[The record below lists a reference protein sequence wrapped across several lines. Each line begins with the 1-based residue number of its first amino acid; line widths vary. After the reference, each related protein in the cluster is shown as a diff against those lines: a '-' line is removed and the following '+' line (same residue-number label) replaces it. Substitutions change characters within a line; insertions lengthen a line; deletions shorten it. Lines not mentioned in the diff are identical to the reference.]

1 VAVDAPGNDDLFRPR
16 AASFALLVISQR
28 QALSAAAVLPRS
40 GAADLAA
47 CGILEAV
54 NGRFPTTWVRAS
66 TDRPTVLLVDD
77 HRGVLD
83 TVSEILADDF
93 EVAALA
99 TDGREALD
107 AARRLEPDLIV
118 LDINMPGL
126 DGFQTFRALEQAGS
140 RAPVVFLS
148 MFDGVEHVAEAFRCG
163 GHGYVVKSRAARDLP
178 TALEQALHGRLFAPS
193 LMSLSAL
200 TDGAA
205 HVVQLHSDTG
215 RVVDELADV
224 FDAALRRGDAVCLI
238 TGEDLR
244 ERLAVRLRGRGWP
257 VDGATAHKR
266 YLTLDAGDAL
276 NRCMRDGL
284 PDAGVLQQIA
294 AELEEY
300 RRAAAQAPTSRL
312 TIFGNPSASLVA
324 DGNIRAAIALEHL
337 WHRLTAT
344 LPFLTICGYPA
355 SCFGTAA
362 HDGWVHACAEHHAV
376 SHASDI

>member
-1 VAVDAPGNDDLFRPR
+1 
-16 AASFALLVISQR
+16 
-28 QALSAAAVLPRS
+28 VLPRS
-40 GAADLAA
+40 TAAGVPA

-54 NGRFPTTWVRAS
+54 NGLLPPVRTPTVIA
-66 TDRPTVLLVDD
+66 RPKVLLVDD

-83 TVSEILADDF
+83 TVSGILADDF

-99 TDGREALD
+99 TDGRQALD
-107 AARRLEPDLIV
+107 AARRLDPDLIV

-148 MFDGVEHVAEAFRCG
+148 MFDAEEHVSEAFRCG
-163 GHGYVVKSRAARDLP
+163 GRGYVLKSRAARDLP
-178 TALEQALHGRLFAPS
+178 SALDQARRGRLFAPS

-200 TDGAA
+200 TDGAT
-205 HVVQLHSDTG
+205 HVVQLHGDLD
-215 RVVDELADV
+215 RLADELADV

-238 TGEDLR
+238 TDGELR
-244 ERLAVRLRGRGWP
+244 ERLTVRLRARGWP
-257 VDGATAHKR
+257 VGGPSGHNR
-266 YLTLDAGDAL
+266 YLSLDAGDAL

-300 RRAAAQAPTSRL
+300 RRAVAQVPTSRL

-337 WHRLTAT
+337 WHGLTAG

-355 SCFGTAA
+355 SCFDTA
-362 HDGWVHACAEHHAV
+362 HDAWSHACAEHHAV
-376 SHASDI
+376 SHATDI